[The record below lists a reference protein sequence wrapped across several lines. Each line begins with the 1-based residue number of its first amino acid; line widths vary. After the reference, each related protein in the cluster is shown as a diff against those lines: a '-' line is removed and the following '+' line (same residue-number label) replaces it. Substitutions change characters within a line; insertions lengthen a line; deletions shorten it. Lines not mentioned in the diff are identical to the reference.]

1 MMLCKMFMQ
10 PLQKNARFHV
20 SWKYTHVFPP
30 PTLKS
35 SCQQIKIVLSIDGV
49 YKLVNVIIT
58 NPTWIDLVSW
68 GVLSRGVVATIMTQ
82 TKDGFYRDQ
91 FLMDIFLPLA
101 IEVFEFLHQQEDGFF
116 IDVPTWHGEQKALE
130 IFIY

>member
-1 MMLCKMFMQ
+1 
-10 PLQKNARFHV
+10 
-20 SWKYTHVFPP
+20 
-30 PTLKS
+30 
-35 SCQQIKIVLSIDGV
+35 
-49 YKLVNVIIT
+49 
-58 NPTWIDLVSW
+58 
-68 GVLSRGVVATIMTQ
+68 VATIMTQ